1 MSDVNAQITNAMESA
16 LNPQSEVPAVTTP
29 TEVQT
34 QVSSTPAAINL
45 SDDALVTYKVGK
57 EEFTR
62 PWQEILKTQVLLPGD
77 YTRKT
82 QAHAQQVSAWEAQ
95 KQSEAA
101 DSQRWQQE
109 RQQVIAALSDP
120 QKVGALY
127 LAALSKAKESGQSPA
142 QAQQTAQA
150 AVDPTQILSQID
162 ERLNQ
167 KFNEYQTNVASQQ
180 IASDMDQFVSTL
192 KKDSPLADL
201 PGVDDYLYSQ
211 VHQMQPKDPAQAKE
225 YLKLVFEDYNSKF
238 SAKLVNAQKASLVSK
253 EKLNNGIEPPGGTL
267 VPQGQKT
274 YKGPKDPERRI
285 DMLTF
290 MQQQLAQG

>member
-16 LNPQSEVPAVTTP
+16 LSPQSEIPPVTTP

-34 QVSSTPAAINL
+34 PAPSTPAAINL

-180 IASDMDQFVSTL
+180 IASDMDQFVSNL

-225 YLKLVFEDYNSKF
+225 YLKIVFEDYNSKF
-238 SAKLVNAQKASLVSK
+238 SAKLVDAQKATAINQG
-253 EKLNNGIEPPGGTL
+253 KLNNGIEPPGGSNVL
-267 VPQGQKT
+267 PQAKQYT
-274 YKGPKDPERRI
+274 GPRDPQRSA
-285 DMLTF
+285 DMLAYI
-290 MQQQLAQG
+290 QQKLG